1 MNPEQKKK
9 YIFAGA
15 SLVVIV
21 LVVYFL
27 FIFHR
32 GPKDINTEEST
43 GEVKTLNDIEVAK
56 RPYVTLTPTTD
67 GAEIIFSIENMA
79 EFDRVEYE
87 LTYQADIPGSA
98 GGKIQRG
105 STGSDVNP
113 KDEIY
118 KKSILLGT
126 ASKGVRSP
134 DRGVADGKLT
144 LHLFKGEDE
153 YVTDAPWDLIE
164 AEGAT
169 TLKNAAGNFKM
180 EVPSLGKSYWVIVAD
195 TVGLPKNTENID
207 TKKVSLPTYGVFSI
221 APDFTRSA
229 KLSIK
234 LADSAQSPK
243 LYAYNHAGSKWQQVE
258 STYASADKTVSATVS
273 NFATFVVVSQ

>member
-1 MNPEQKKK
+1 MDPSQKKK
-9 YIFAGA
+9 YIIAGI
-15 SLVVIV
+15 SLVVIA
-21 LVVYFL
+21 LAVYFL

-32 GPKDINTEEST
+32 GPKEIKSQEST
-43 GEVKTLNDIEVAK
+43 GEVKTLENIDVAK

-67 GAEIIFSIENMA
+67 GAEIIISIENIA
-79 EFDRVEYE
+79 EFDRIEYE

-113 KDEIY
+113 KEPIY

-134 DRGVADGKLT
+134 DRGITDGKLT

-153 YVTDAPWDLIE
+153 YVTDAPWNMIE
-164 AEGAT
+164 ANGAT
-169 TLKNAAGNFKM
+169 ILEDAAGNF
-180 EVPSLGKSYWVIVAD
+180 SLQMPTLSKGYWVIVAD
-195 TVGLPKNTENID
+195 TVGLPKDAKVDI
-207 TKKVSLPTYGVFSI
+207 KKVVLPNYGVFSI
-221 APDFTRSA
+221 APDFTKSG

-234 LADSAQSPK
+234 LQKEAQSPK
-243 LYAYNHAGSKWQQVE
+243 ISAYTHADSKWQDLE
-258 STYASADKTVSATVS
+258 STYDSAAKTVSATVS
-273 NFATFVVVSQ
+273 NFATFVVVNQ